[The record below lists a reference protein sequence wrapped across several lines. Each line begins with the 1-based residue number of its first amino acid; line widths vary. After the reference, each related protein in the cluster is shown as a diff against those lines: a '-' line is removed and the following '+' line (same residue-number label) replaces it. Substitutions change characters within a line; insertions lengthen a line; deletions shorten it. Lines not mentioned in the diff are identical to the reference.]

1 MSSAR
6 GAISGLKLLL
16 VEDNF
21 LVAEHMREMLE
32 RHGCDVVGPAPR
44 VTRALELVYEADAL
58 DGAMLDVNLH
68 GELCFPIARAL
79 AARGVPF
86 LFLTGYEAGAI
97 IPAEFEAAPIV
108 AKPVDENGLMAAI
121 QHTFR
126 PCAE

>member
-1 MSSAR
+1 MPSVR

-44 VTRALELVYEADAL
+44 VTRALELVQEAEAL
-58 DGAMLDVNLH
+58 DGAMLDLNLN
-68 GELCFPIARAL
+68 GELCFPVARAL

-97 IPAEFEAAPIV
+97 IPEEFETAPIV
-108 AKPVDENGLMAAI
+108 PKPVDERGLMAAI
-121 QHTFR
+121 RNTFR